1 MRINVGIG
9 SKELLGIALLWTALV
24 FSLPADAVTNTWEV
38 TGSLA
43 TAREYHTATLLPSG
57 KVLVAGGVGNSGR
70 LASAELYDPA
80 SNTWSAA
87 GSLATVREFH
97 TATLLPSGQVL
108 VVGGQGNGGSLASA
122 ELYDPASN
130 TWSTAGSLA
139 NARWGHTATLLPSG
153 KVLVAG
159 GFNAFST
166 LASAELYDPASNTWS
181 AAGSLATARVNHTAT
196 LLPSGKVLVAGGENI
211 ASAELYDPVSNTWSA
226 AGTLATAREYHTAT
240 LLPSGQVLVAGGNGS
255 SGFLAS
261 VELCDPG
268 LAPDP
273 ALQPDLNMASPWLAR
288 TSRLVAGSLGSA
300 YVSGAIVATGF
311 WPALEASGGATN
323 NSASN
328 TPVLQVQRIDND
340 QTIFVPND
348 ETVALTDT
356 SFTGSPTAFAGF
368 PAGPVRVRAWV
379 NGVPSAT
386 QYSVLATPPGA
397 VAAPTAIGG
406 DAQATVDFTPTA
418 YDGGAPITYVATALP
433 GGLQAQ
439 CTAPC
444 ASIVFN
450 PIAAGTYA
458 FVVNAENGA
467 GVGLTSPLSNS
478 TTVYP
483 LDDIFHD
490 GFEATP

>member
-1 MRINVGIG
+1 
-9 SKELLGIALLWTALV
+9 
-24 FSLPADAVTNTWEV
+24 
-38 TGSLA
+38 
-43 TAREYHTATLLPSG
+43 
-57 KVLVAGGVGNSGR
+57 
-70 LASAELYDPA
+70 
-80 SNTWSAA
+80 
-87 GSLATVREFH
+87 
-97 TATLLPSGQVL
+97 
-108 VVGGQGNGGSLASA
+108 
-122 ELYDPASN
+122 
-130 TWSTAGSLA
+130 
-139 NARWGHTATLLPSG
+139 
-153 KVLVAG
+153 
-159 GFNAFST
+159 
-166 LASAELYDPASNTWS
+166 
-181 AAGSLATARVNHTAT
+181 
-196 LLPSGKVLVAGGENI
+196 
-211 ASAELYDPVSNTWSA
+211 
-226 AGTLATAREYHTAT
+226 
-240 LLPSGQVLVAGGNGS
+240 
-255 SGFLAS
+255 
-261 VELCDPG
+261 
-268 LAPDP
+268 
-273 ALQPDLNMASPWLAR
+273 
-288 TSRLVAGSLGSA
+288 LGSA
-300 YVSGAIVATGF
+300 YVSGAIIATGF

-328 TPVLQVQRIDND
+328 MPVLQVQRIDND

-406 DAQATVDFTPTA
+406 DMQATVDFTPTA

-483 LDDIFHD
+483 PDDIFHD